1 MREQWDRFL
10 WAMLPYK
17 DELRV
22 LASIVGIVLIA
33 ALLRYIG
40 WRLVAP
46 FFGRIAQRAAT
57 IEERRRLQTVGRF
70 ARQAL
75 STLIVVVA
83 GTLVLNQLGVS
94 IAPILGAAGVVGIAI
109 GFGAQSLVKDV
120 FSGFFLLVEN
130 QIRVGDVVEIA
141 GKAGSVEELSLRRTK
156 LRAYDGAVHY
166 ISNGLITTVTNLS
179 TEFSYAVVDVQ
190 IPYDL
195 DVDRAMQL
203 MRQAAEDLRASPGC
217 AEKMLGEL
225 EIAGIEQLQEGSIV
239 VRARVKTAPLE
250 QWSVRRELLRQL
262 KIVFEREGGAGAP
275 AAADAPAAVAAE
287 PASAAAGTQ
296 GVRIVVGK
304 AAHEEGAGPLRPM
317 PTR

>member
-10 WAMLPYK
+10 WVMSPYT

-22 LASIVGIVLIA
+22 VLSIVGIVAVA
-33 ALLRYIG
+33 ALLRHLG

-46 FFGRIAQRAAT
+46 FFGRITQHAAT
-57 IEERRRLQTVGRF
+57 VEERRRLQTVGRF

-83 GTLVLNQLGVS
+83 ATLVLNQLGVS

-120 FSGFFLLVEN
+120 FTGFFLLVEN

-179 TEFSYAVVDVQ
+179 TEFAYAVVDVQ
-190 IPYDL
+190 IPYDQNI
-195 DVDRAMQL
+195 DRAYRL
-203 MRQAAEDLRASPGC
+203 MRQAADDLRGTPGC
-217 AEKMLGEL
+217 AEKMLGAL
-225 EIAGIEQLQEGSIV
+225 EIAGVEQLDEGAIV

-250 QWSVRRELLRQL
+250 QWAVRRQLLEKL
-262 KIVFEREGGAGAP
+262 KLTFEREGTP
-275 AAADAPAAVAAE
+275 ADATAA
-287 PASAAAGTQ
+287 T
-296 GVRIVVGK
+296 GVHIVIGK
-304 AAHEEGAGPLRPM
+304 SAHEEGAGPVRPA
-317 PTR
+317 PSS